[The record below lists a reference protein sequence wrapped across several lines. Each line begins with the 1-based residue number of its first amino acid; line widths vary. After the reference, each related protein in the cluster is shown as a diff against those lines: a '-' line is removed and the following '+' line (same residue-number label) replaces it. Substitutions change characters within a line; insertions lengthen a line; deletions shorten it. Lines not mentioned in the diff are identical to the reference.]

1 MAIGMGIKYLSLKGF
16 VKDQKIAKVERY
28 AQVVKKLLAQIPE
41 PEKPEEPQNE
51 ENQEAEA

>member
-41 PEKPEEPQNE
+41 PEKPDEPQNE